1 VSRPLAAVALGLLVA
16 SAWAAD
22 PQHGAELYRRH
33 CSACHGDAGRPRMAG
48 APDFTAATALM
59 KTDLALAAAVRSGR
73 GAMPAYAGLLR
84 ERELLDLVAHLR
96 TLR

>member
-1 VSRPLAAVALGLLVA
+1 MSRRLAAMALGLLA
-16 SAWAAD
+16 GTAWAGD
-22 PQHGAELYRRH
+22 PQRGAELYRRH
-33 CSACHGDAGRPRMAG
+33 CIGCHGDAGRPRLAG
-48 APDFTAATALM
+48 APDFTAPTALM
-59 KTDLALAAAVRSGR
+59 KTDLALAAAVRGGR